1 MDNCKAGGSVNIR
14 VAGREVA
21 ALTALLVLGACNTRD
36 RNATDTLG
44 ARADTATAR
53 TTAAADSSARRVDT
67 AAGTV
72 AKRGG
77 WTDASIL
84 AFAGAANNGEIREGE
99 LAAKKG
105 TNPAVKAFGR
115 QIAADHRALMS
126 EGKSLASKTGVK
138 PDTADDDVRDLVKHS
153 ADDLKDLTDKTAG
166 ADWDK
171 DFIDHEIKGHKDV
184 LDKLQDA
191 AKNTTN
197 PQLRA
202 SLEKATG
209 KVQQHLTK
217 AQDIKDNALKNST
230 GKDTTR
236 KDTTRKG

>member
-1 MDNCKAGGSVNIR
+1 VNIR

-21 ALTALLVLGACNTRD
+21 ALTAVLVLGACNTRD
-36 RNATDTLG
+36 RNATDTLST
-44 ARADTATAR
+44 RADTTATR
-53 TTAAADSSARRVDT
+53 TTAAADSTARRVDT

-84 AFAGAANNGEIREGE
+84 AFASAANNGEIREGE
-99 LAAKKG
+99 LAARKA
-105 TNPAVKAFGR
+105 TNPAVKAFAR
-115 QIAADHRALMS
+115 QMAADHRTLMS
-126 EGKSLASKTGVK
+126 EGKSLASSINMK

-166 ADWDK
+166 ADWDN

-202 SLEKATG
+202 ALEKATG

-217 AQDIKDNALKNST
+217 AQDIKDNALKNRT
-230 GKDTTR
+230 GTDSTR
-236 KDTTRKG
+236 KDTTRKR